1 MSEVERM
8 QEYRETQIT
17 REEIVPT
24 ALRMKHDGVFVA
36 MIHGYIR
43 ADGQV
48 RVSYEYAVDPAIEA
62 YYVVGET
69 SLPSIS
75 DIYDTSASWP
85 ERELHELLGLEF
97 EGLDTSK
104 RLFLPEDMLE
114 TEGKGQILVKPLSEL
129 RETRENMEKE

>member
-24 ALRMKHDGVFVA
+24 ALRMKHDGVFLA

-43 ADGQV
+43 TDGQV